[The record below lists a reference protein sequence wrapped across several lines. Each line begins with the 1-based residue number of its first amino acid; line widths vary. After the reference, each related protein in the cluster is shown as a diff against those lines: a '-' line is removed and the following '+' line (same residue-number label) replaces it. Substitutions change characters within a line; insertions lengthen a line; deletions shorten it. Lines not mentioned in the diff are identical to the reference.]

1 MLFGF
6 VIFPTLYPNFTKM
19 DLISAKQHDFLTF
32 FQEHLRDNLSRTK
45 DNSKKGTSRRSSS
58 LIVLV
63 RKMVRR
69 IRNHLFEVNG
79 EGF

>member
-45 DNSKKGTSRRSSS
+45 DNSKKKS
-58 LIVLV
+58 LSLSVLV
-63 RKMVRR
+63 RKMVHR